1 MKIAN
6 EIINWSFQS
15 GLLVWAFYF
24 ALAIAKPW
32 VDSKIKHAKTA
43 QQREA
48 WSLLEQAALTNVN
61 ALASANKPGS
71 QKFLEASDLVQSYL
85 SDHGIKVDMK
95 TVQAAVQAAY
105 EKSPLTTP
113 PTQSTVHTSV
123 NGTTITV
130 GPVAKHITNIDANHI
145 NAGNPKPATVDP
157 ADMPGADK
165 TPAKPKMP
173 TNTIAKKGIPTDN
186 LKDVAVQT
194 PQPEPQGDDANVR
207 MAED

>member
-1 MKIAN
+1 MKTAN
-6 EIINWSFQS
+6 DVINWLFQS
-15 GLLVWAFYF
+15 GLLAWAFYF

-32 VDSKIKHAKTA
+32 VDGKIKHAKTA

-48 WSLLEQAALTNVN
+48 WTLLEQVAMTTVN
-61 ALASANKPGS
+61 SLVSSNKSGT

-113 PTQSTVHTSV
+113 PTQSTVHVSA
-123 NGTTITV
+123 NGITTTV

-145 NAGNPKPATVDP
+145 NAGNLKSATVDP
-157 ADMPGADK
+157 ADMPGAGK

-194 PQPEPQGDDANVR
+194 PQPEPQGDDANVNK
-207 MAED
+207 D

>member
-1 MKIAN
+1 MKTLNGIVS
-6 EIINWSFQS
+6 WGFQS

-24 ALAIAKPW
+24 AIAIAKPW
-32 VDSKIKHAKTA
+32 VDGKIKHAKTA

-48 WSLLEQAALTNVN
+48 WTLLEQVAMTTVN
-61 ALASANKPGS
+61 SLVSSNKSGS

-95 TVQAAVQAAY
+95 NVQAAVQAAY

-113 PTQSTVHTSV
+113 PTQSTVHTSI

-130 GPVAKHITNIDANHI
+130 GSVAKHIP
-145 NAGNPKPATVDP
+145 AGDLKPASVNP
-157 ADMPGADK
+157 ADMPGAQK
-165 TPAKPKMP
+165 TPAKSKVP

-194 PQPEPQGDDANVR
+194 PQPEPQGDDANVNK
-207 MAED
+207 D

>member
-1 MKIAN
+1 MKTTSD
-6 EIINWSFQS
+6 IISWIFQS
-15 GLLVWAFYF
+15 GLLMWAFYF

-32 VDSKIKHAKTA
+32 VDNKIKHAKTA

-48 WSLLEQAALTNVN
+48 WTLLEQVAMTTVN
-61 ALASANKPGS
+61 SLVSSNKSGT

-113 PTQSTVHTSV
+113 PTQSTVHVTAD
-123 NGTTITV
+123 GITTTV
-130 GPVAKHITNIDANHI
+130 GPVAKHIP
-145 NAGNPKPATVDP
+145 AGDLKPASVNP
-157 ADMPGADK
+157 ADMPGAQK
-165 TPAKPKMP
+165 TPAKSKVP

-186 LKDVAVQT
+186 LKDVAVQK
-194 PQPEPQGDDANVR
+194 PQPEPQGDDANVNK
-207 MAED
+207 D

>member
-1 MKIAN
+1 MKTAN
-6 EIINWSFQS
+6 DVINWLFQS
-15 GLLVWAFYF
+15 GLLAWAFYF

-32 VDSKIKHAKTA
+32 VDNKIKHAKTA

-48 WSLLEQAALTNVN
+48 WTLLEQASMTNVN
-61 ALASANKPGS
+61 ALASADKTGQ
-71 QKFLEASDLVQSYL
+71 QKFDEASTRVASYL

-113 PTQSTVHTSV
+113 PTQSTVHTSI

-130 GPVAKHITNIDANHI
+130 GSVAKHIP
-145 NAGNPKPATVDP
+145 AGGLKPAHVDP
-157 ADMPGADK
+157 ADMPGAQK

-173 TNTIAKKGIPTDN
+173 TNMIAKKGIPVDKI
-186 LKDVAVQT
+186 KDVAVQT
-194 PQPEPQGDDANVR
+194 PQPEPQGDDADANK
-207 MAED
+207 D